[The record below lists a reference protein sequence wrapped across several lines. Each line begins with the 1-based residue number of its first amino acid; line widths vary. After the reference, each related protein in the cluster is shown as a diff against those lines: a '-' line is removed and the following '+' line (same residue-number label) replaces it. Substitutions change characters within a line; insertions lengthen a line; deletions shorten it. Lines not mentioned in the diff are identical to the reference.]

1 MKLSQKIILVA
12 ALAVVATALGAG
24 ATVYLLSRKN
34 RIQALHAEM
43 SVVLRQAETMAERMD
58 AMHRAKS
65 FDLPSLVSAAKAQS
79 AGRPLI
85 ESYRETAF
93 YNTIPVVASWQA
105 ADKAAKEQGYD
116 FFTPSSPDVK
126 ARNPK
131 NSHGTDFAAAFKA
144 FEAGQKE
151 FFQHDTARNELILA
165 RPVRLAESCLS
176 CHGDPGLSPTKD
188 GKDILGFPMEGMKVG
203 DLKGAFVLRAPLR
216 ADTVVAATMTTMSLV
231 SLGLLGVTVGGLV
244 FFTRRYIERPLA
256 GAIAEIDAASIQ
268 TDAAAKEISSAS
280 QSVAEGASSQ
290 AASLEET
297 SASLEELNS
306 MTRRNAEL
314 ADQAK
319 QTAAAARTTADA
331 GATQME
337 AMQTAMASIKA
348 ASTDITKILKTI
360 DEIAFQTNILALNA
374 AVEAARAGE
383 AGMGFAV
390 VAEEVRALAQR
401 SAAAAKETATKIEDS
416 VAKSQHGITVSNTAA
431 ENFASIQR
439 EVAELD
445 QLVGQIASASHEQS
459 QGISQLTT
467 AVSQIDR
474 ITQAN
479 AGNAEQ
485 TASASQE
492 LNAQAG
498 ALKQTV
504 TTLHQF
510 VGLADTPVA
519 AGAHAPAAPAPR
531 PSAPARRTPAPHAPA
546 IRSGS
551 KFASR

>member
-12 ALAVVATALGAG
+12 ALAVIATALGAG
-24 ATVYLLSRKN
+24 TTVYLLSRKN

-65 FDLPSLVSAAKAQS
+65 FDLPSLVSAAKTQS

-151 FFQHDTARNELILA
+151 FFQHDTSRNELILA
-165 RPVRLAESCLS
+165 RPVLLAESCLS
-176 CHGDPGLSPTKD
+176 CHGDPALSPSKD

-216 ADTVVAATMTTMSLV
+216 SDTVVAATMTTMSLV

-268 TDAAAKEISSAS
+268 TDAASKEISSAS

-319 QTAAAARTTADA
+319 HTAAAARTTADA
-331 GATQME
+331 GATQMQ
-337 AMQTAMASIKA
+337 AMQTAMASIKG

-390 VAEEVRALAQR
+390 VAEEVRAPRPTLRRRRQGNRHQDRGLRRQEPTRHHREQHRRRELRQHSARGRRTRQPRRPDCLRLARAEPRYQPTHDGRFPDRPHHPGQR
-401 SAAAAKETATKIEDS
+401 R
-416 VAKSQHGITVSNTAA
+416 
-431 ENFASIQR
+431 QR
-439 EVAELD
+439 RTNRLRLPGT
-445 QLVGQIASASHEQS
+445 QRPG
-459 QGISQLTT
+459 
-467 AVSQIDR
+467 R
-474 ITQAN
+474 RPQAN
-479 AGNAEQ
+479 G
-485 TASASQE
+485 
-492 LNAQAG
+492 
-498 ALKQTV
+498 
-504 TTLHQF
+504 HH
-510 VGLADTPVA
+510 P
-519 AGAHAPAAPAPR
+519 PPI
-531 PSAPARRTPAPHAPA
+531 RRH
-546 IRSGS
+546 RRY
-551 KFASR
+551 ASRHRRPCR